1 VGATTGTH
9 RLAVLGTLVALATSA
24 CETEPPTVRLVLR
37 VERDVA
43 AQLKWVEVS
52 VTTSVTTTAGDWM
65 FCHPCTRVF
74 SSPDFDF
81 TSPIIIDYI
90 RGADG
95 AGVGYDRAWYIIR
108 YALGSSWE
116 GHRYHWIDFPE
127 SGLAS
132 TEVVLTTSCLLVDCL
147 PEEDCIGGRPC
158 RDPGLPIQVVAG
170 DWMDQPCARDCG
182 LPEVDADAD
191 ADADAGA
198 DADADAHSDV
208 DTFADSDTM
217 VDGDV
222 GTSDADSARLDDGGP

>member
-24 CETEPPTVRLVLR
+24 CATEPPTVRLVLR
-37 VERDVA
+37 VEREVA

-65 FCHPCTRVF
+65 FCQPCTRVF

-81 TSPIIIDYI
+81 MSPIVVDYI
-90 RGADG
+90 RGAGG
-95 AGVGYDRAWYIIR
+95 AMVGYDRAWYIIR
-108 YALGSSWE
+108 YALGSDWE
-116 GHRYHWIDFPE
+116 GRRYHWLDFPE

-132 TEVVLTTSCLLVDCL
+132 TEVVLTASCLLVDC
-147 PEEDCIGGRPC
+147 EAGRDCIGSRTC
-158 RDPGLPIQVVAG
+158 RDPGLPSQVVAG
-170 DWMDQPCARDCG
+170 DWMDQPCATDCG

-191 ADADAGA
+191 ADTGADSDADAGA
-198 DADADAHSDV
+198 DADADSPV
-208 DTFADSDTM
+208 DSDTR

-222 GTSDADSARLDDGGP
+222 ETSDADSAPLDDGGP